1 MLLPR
6 EPTSRP
12 RIIAAPP
19 AAAREGE
26 GVAVI
31 DGRLVGSLHVVEAE
45 RQAALADAIAALGG

>member
-12 RIIAAPP
+12 RIIAAPA
-19 AAAREGE
+19 AAARE

-31 DGRLVGSLHVVEAE
+31 DGRLVESLHVVEAE
-45 RQAALADAIAALGG
+45 RQVALADAIAALGG